1 MMTFITVPD
10 IVQPCEGL
18 KADVRM
24 GNDFLWSLCQWIL
37 DSCGL
42 VGAAASLNLEELGD
56 STMIL

>member
-10 IVQPCEGL
+10 IVQPCESL

-24 GNDFLWSLCQWIL
+24 GNDVLWSLCQWIL
-37 DSCGL
+37 DFCGL
-42 VGAAASLNLEELGD
+42 VGVTASLNLEELGD